1 MASTY
6 NPYSAVQNIYNLKGQ
21 WDNAN
26 NAGDITTR
34 DNAAKKAQEY
44 YQQLRDNGYGSVADE
59 LQKSNYA
66 QSKSIHDKWAKMGKT
81 PTRDYMYSLGAKY
94 GMSNSDID
102 KLITW
107 DNDTGEISFGGKK
120 IGTPDAAFDGVSYWS
135 DTSVLDNAFNDYISR
150 TGTVRSNET
159 AINQE
164 NDGLFA
170 KYNQAYEDLTK
181 TNPFTTA
188 EAKAIMGKYDLAGL
202 QARDNAVAS
211 GSASNGGNI
220 DSYASANAMR
230 QQSAL
235 VNQGQMAV
243 LDAHKQKIDNIRGIL
258 SDMGVNIDRVYNQDQ
273 TAKNNEVA
281 RLSEQAS
288 VTGYTPEKWTYD
300 NNIYLNSDGTVKD
313 EFLSDA
319 FDSTGGFTTIINN
332 AKAKLATTT
341 DATERANLEATIK
354 YATQAKAL
362 KTFSSPKYAPY
373 ASEVT
378 AVAPERTSN
387 HYLEEKAIDSA
398 EVIAKDNN
406 ATTLS
411 AADKEA
417 AMQKYIAEVNAS
429 TTLSVAEKEAAI
441 QKYAAELEYDLG
453 KYNIDKTSESAI
465 ANGISQAKAVEEIDK
480 LLERFEETDTGPRNF
495 ITEVLVNE
503 YVKAIDTYGG
513 TVPQETVKVWITAN
527 AQEYNIDVED
537 AEEILDGLG
546 LDYSWVREKYQNC
559 VDGVDDLVDNNGN
572 VKIKGSHRGMKPKN

>member
-66 QSKSIHDKWAKMGKT
+66 QSKTIHDKWAKMGKT
-81 PTRDYMYSLGAKY
+81 STRDYMYSLGTKY

-102 KLITW
+102 NLISW
-107 DNDTGEISFGGKK
+107 DNDTGEVSFGGKK
-120 IGTPDAAFDGVSYWS
+120 IGTPDVAFDGASYWS

-211 GSASNGGNI
+211 SGASNGGNI

-258 SDMGVNIDRVYNQDQ
+258 SDMGVNIDRVFNQDQ

-281 RLSEQAS
+281 RLSEQATVS
-288 VTGYTPEKWTYD
+288 GYNPTEWTIKNDDTY
-300 NNIYLNSDGTVKD
+300 NQFLNADGTFKKEMEGVD
-313 EFLSDA
+313 IQALID
-319 FDSTGGFTTIINN
+319 
-332 AKAKLATTT
+332 
-341 DATERANLEATIK
+341 
-354 YATQAKAL
+354 QAKARGDNDTANKLAVVRGRKILGNYAQFGQWSNQGDISFMTPQKTAEYDTNL
-362 KTFSSPKYAPY
+362 KS
-373 ASEVT
+373 
-378 AVAPERTSN
+378 
-387 HYLEEKAIDSA
+387 IDSA
-398 EVIAKDNN
+398 ERIAKDNN

-411 AADKEA
+411 AADKEV
-417 AMQKYIAEVNAS
+417 AMQKYIAEINAS

-441 QKYAAELEYDLG
+441 QKYAAELEYDLS
-453 KYNIDKTSESAI
+453 KYNIDKASDSAV
-465 ANGISQAKAVEEIDK
+465 AEGVAQYKAVEAVDK
-480 LLERFEETDTGPRNF
+480 LLGEFDETDTGPRKF
-495 ITEVLVNE
+495 ITEVLVNK
-503 YVKAIDTYGG
+503 YTKAMDTYGG
-513 TVPQETVKVWITAN
+513 TVPLGEVTTWITSN

-537 AEEILDGLG
+537 AEKILDALG

-559 VDGVDDLVDNNGN
+559 VDGTDDVLDSDGN
-572 VKIKGSHRGMKPKN
+572 VKIKGSHRGMKRKN